1 MVEHYLDTVV
11 ATGSNPVSPMK
22 SFDSLGLYPQKIISF
37 FRLLKKM
44 KLNQII
50 NLHKGLTA
58 FVVIGLMIL
67 FDNFTIA
74 PYVYLALHG
83 TYGLLWLLKE
93 KIFPDP
99 YFKEKINFLTSIT
112 GFIFLGSYWVAPYIL
127 ISSQKSVPNI
137 VIAASVSI
145 NIIGVFLHFASDAQK
160 YFSLKLKKDLIKEG
174 FFEHIRNTNYLGEI
188 LIYLSFVILS
198 MSFIPLLILA
208 IFFSI
213 VFLPRM
219 IKKDKSLS
227 KYDSFEEYKK
237 KSGLI
242 LPKLNA

>member
-1 MVEHYLDTVV
+1 
-11 ATGSNPVSPMK
+11 
-22 SFDSLGLYPQKIISF
+22 
-37 FRLLKKM
+37 M

-50 NLHKGLTA
+50 NLHKGLTI
-58 FVVIGLMIL
+58 FVVIGLMI
-67 FDNFTIA
+67 FFNNFTIA

-99 YFKEKINFLTSIT
+99 YFKEKINFLTSVT
-112 GFIFLGSYWVAPYIL
+112 GFIFLGSYWVAPFIL
-127 ISSQKSVPNI
+127 ISSPQKTVPYF
-137 VIAASVSI
+137 VISASISI

-174 FFEHIRNTNYLGEI
+174 FFKSIRNTNYLGEI
-188 LIYLSFVILS
+188 LIYLSFAILS
-198 MSFIPLLILA
+198 MSYIPFVILA
-208 IFFSI
+208 IFFFI

-219 IKKDKSLS
+219 IKKDKSLA

>member
-1 MVEHYLDTVV
+1 
-11 ATGSNPVSPMK
+11 
-22 SFDSLGLYPQKIISF
+22 
-37 FRLLKKM
+37 M

-58 FVVIGLMIL
+58 FVVVGLMTF

-93 KIFPDP
+93 RIFPDP
-99 YFKEKINFLTSIT
+99 YFKENINFLTSIT
-112 GFIFLGSYWVAPYIL
+112 GFIFLGSYWISPYIL

-137 VIAASVSI
+137 IIAASISI

-160 YFSLKLKKDLIKEG
+160 YFSLKLKKDLIKDG
-174 FFEHIRNTNYLGEI
+174 FFKNIRNTNYLGEI
-188 LIYLSFVILS
+188 LIYLSFSILS
-198 MSFIPLLILA
+198 MSFIPFVILS
-208 IFFSI
+208 IFFFI

-219 IKKDKSLS
+219 IKKDKSLT
-227 KYDSFEEYKK
+227 KYDAFEEYKK
-237 KSGLI
+237 KTGLI